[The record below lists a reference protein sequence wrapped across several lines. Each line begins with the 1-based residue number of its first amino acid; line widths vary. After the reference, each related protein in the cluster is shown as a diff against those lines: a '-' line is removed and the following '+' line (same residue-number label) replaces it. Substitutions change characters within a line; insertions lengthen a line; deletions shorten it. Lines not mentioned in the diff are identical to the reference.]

1 MKQEELLKT
10 LIQELFGMDNLHH
23 EYTDNDISYVIDS

>member
-10 LIQELFGMDNLHH
+10 LIEELFKMDNVHH
-23 EYTDNDISYVIDS
+23 EYTDNNSSYVIDS